1 MIDVVITL
9 LHGILALVVNK
20 GFAFHEGLCVA
31 MEDSCISR
39 KFVCMYVYIYIQ
51 SRLRMGVE
59 RVEDCE
65 GGAVLNE

>member
-39 KFVCMYVYIYIQ
+39 KFVCMYVYIYI
-51 SRLRMGVE
+51 SNPV
-59 RVEDCE
+59 
-65 GGAVLNE
+65 